1 MTRPIPIEYEWVV
14 KSYHKVRRGG
24 KAVGID
30 NESWTEFAKNEEK
43 NLYVIWNRLS
53 SGSYY
58 PQAVR
63 EKEIPKKDGSMRKL
77 GIPTLRDRIAQGVVK
92 EYMENKI
99 DKIFHENSYGYRPMR
114 SAHQAL
120 KVVRNNCIEKDWVI
134 DMDISKFFDE
144 IDHELMLKAVAHVM
158 EEKWVTMYVD
168 RWLKMPIEDE
178 EGNNIQKG
186 NKGTPQGGV
195 ISPLL
200 ANLYLHYTLDKW
212 LELTYPNVS
221 FVRYADDV
229 VIHCSTKK
237 EAEEVLGAISQRLN
251 KVKLSIKES
260 KTKIA
265 YCKDYRRKLK
275 HEVVKFEF
283 LGFSFQPKGM
293 KSKNE
298 EGKYFNGYG
307 VVISPTNKKRILE
320 IIRNDYTMK
329 NSSLELVDIAK
340 SLNPKLRGWI
350 NYYSLFGYRNLHQ
363 VIKCVNERLLKWIRK
378 KYKLGFRK
386 SISKLNEIKQQ
397 SPKMFYHW
405 EFGIGSNQL
414 RITRAV

>member
-1 MTRPIPIEYEWVV
+1 MDEQMTRPIPIEYEWVV
-14 KSYHKVRRGG
+14 KSYHKVKRGG

-30 NESWTEFAKNEEK
+30 NESWSEFEKKEEQ

-53 SGSYY
+53 AGSYH

-63 EKEIPKKDGSMRKL
+63 EVEIPKKDGSKRKL
-77 GIPTLRDRIAQGVVK
+77 GIPTLRDRIAQHVVK
-92 EYMENKI
+92 EYMEDKI

-120 KVVRNNCIEKDWVI
+120 KVVLNNCIEKDWVI

-144 IDHELMLKAVAHVM
+144 IDHELMLKAVEHLM
-158 EEKWVTMYVD
+158 KEKWVKMYVE
-168 RWLKMPIEDE
+168 RWLKMPIIDR
-178 EGNNIQKG
+178 EGNNIQKVD
-186 NKGTPQGGV
+186 KGTPQGGV

-212 LELTYPNVS
+212 LELTYLEVR

-229 VIHCSTKK
+229 VIHCTTRE
-237 EAEEVLGAISQRLN
+237 EAEEVLEGIRKRLN
-251 KVKLSIKES
+251 QVKLSIKES

-283 LGFSFQPKGM
+283 LGFSFQPM
-293 KSKNE
+293 CLKSKKE
-298 EGKYFNGYG
+298 QGGYFAGYG
-307 VVISPTNKKRILE
+307 GEISPANKKRIME
-320 IIRNDYTMK
+320 IIRTESTMK
-329 NSSLELVDIAK
+329 HTSLEIGNISK

-350 NYYSLFGYRNLHQ
+350 NYYSVFGKRCLYRIATK
-363 VIKCVNERLLKWIRK
+363 VDERLLKWIRR
-378 KYKLGFRK
+378 KYKLGLRK
-386 SISKLNEIKQQ
+386 SILKLNEFKQQ
-397 SPKMFYHW
+397 SPKLFYHW
-405 EFGIGSNQL
+405 EKGL
-414 RITRAV
+414 V